1 MELSAIYHRPES
13 EYAYFYKDKKLH
25 IRIRTKK
32 GDIESINLHYG
43 DPFIFM
49 EEFYQDTKEMV
60 KITSGTLFDHWQ
72 VEVSVDFARI
82 QYLFELRDTEGQNIL
97 YGDKG
102 CVENSLENLH
112 AIGNGFKLPYLHEI
126 DACKVP
132 DWVSDT
138 VWYQI
143 FPERF
148 ANGNALLNP
157 EGTLDWDSSVTP
169 KSDDFFGGD
178 SHVNNRQEYDN
189 TGSGNLQPEKWNETA
204 KQLYNVIMWLIILW
218 NAKPDTPLF
227 NFKDEVIKYKTYEP
241 FESSIKRVNTTI
253 KNGSKGKTLTEMIN
267 GYRADNDI
275 RDEIC
280 NFNILKNKIRD
291 MKDQQGNTMESYF

>member
-13 EYAYFYKDKKLH
+13 EYAYLYKDKKLH

-102 CVENSLENLH
+102 CVL
-112 AIGNGFKLPYLHEI
+112 F
-126 DACKVP
+126 
-132 DWVSDT
+132 
-138 VWYQI
+138 
-143 FPERF
+143 FR
-148 ANGNALLNP
+148 AL
-157 EGTLDWDSSVTP
+157 
-169 KSDDFFGGD
+169 
-178 SHVNNRQEYDN
+178 
-189 TGSGNLQPEKWNETA
+189 
-204 KQLYNVIMWLIILW
+204 
-218 NAKPDTPLF
+218 
-227 NFKDEVIKYKTYEP
+227 
-241 FESSIKRVNTTI
+241 
-253 KNGSKGKTLTEMIN
+253 
-267 GYRADNDI
+267 
-275 RDEIC
+275 
-280 NFNILKNKIRD
+280 
-291 MKDQQGNTMESYF
+291 

>member
-1 MELSAIYHRPES
+1 MNTLGDKLMELSAIYHRPES
-13 EYAYFYKDKKLH
+13 EFAYLYKDKKLH

-32 GDIESINLHYG
+32 EDIESINLHYG

-49 EEFYQDTKEMV
+49 EEFYQDTKEMT
-60 KITSGTLFDHWQ
+60 KITSDVLFGYWQ

-82 QYLFELRDTEGQNIL
+82 QYLFELTDTEGQSIL

-112 AIGNGFKLPYLHEI
+112 AIGNGFKLPYIHQI

-132 DWVSDT
+132 DWVSNT

-157 EGTLDWDSSVTP
+157 EGT
-169 KSDDFFGGD
+169 
-178 SHVNNRQEYDN
+178 
-189 TGSGNLQPEKWNETA
+189 
-204 KQLYNVIMWLIILW
+204 
-218 NAKPDTPLF
+218 
-227 NFKDEVIKYKTYEP
+227 
-241 FESSIKRVNTTI
+241 
-253 KNGSKGKTLTEMIN
+253 
-267 GYRADNDI
+267 
-275 RDEIC
+275 
-280 NFNILKNKIRD
+280 
-291 MKDQQGNTMESYF
+291 